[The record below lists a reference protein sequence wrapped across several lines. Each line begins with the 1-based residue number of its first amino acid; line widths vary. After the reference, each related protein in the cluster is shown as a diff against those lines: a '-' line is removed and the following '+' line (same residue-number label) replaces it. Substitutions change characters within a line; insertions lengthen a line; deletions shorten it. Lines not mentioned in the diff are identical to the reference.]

1 MIKMTKQCDG
11 NGNDCGN
18 SPDLPPED
26 SKFEHVSNLN
36 NIVQYLHCGMCLK
49 QSGDKSY
56 QPWLEVGWT
65 QFGIQI
71 WCRIHDVNIVHMD
84 FEGSKHRADQTRQRK
99 MEELK

>member
-1 MIKMTKQCDG
+1 MTKQCDG

-99 MEELK
+99 TEELK